1 ASQLGFIA
9 TEMIYVAR
17 NGAAACHWLLLNSS
31 TLAHLVGGI
40 PSQDDLSSVLLWSQ
54 LLLVVPVAWHRELA
68 ALTTFNFVGN
78 ILVLST
84 TMALAVMAIGGLG
97 SQGLAEDFELVCAPR
112 AALEFLGFS
121 VFTFEGINMVIP
133 MYESHKDKGSF
144 DMILVGTIM
153 AVIAIFSFFSSG
165 NVLLYGSEIQP
176 ILTLNLPP
184 DSLTVAWVPLAFAI
198 ASLALVPLLALPT
211 FEVIEAGLARQ
222 SDPCCQA
229 VVASHRRVNAFR
241 AVILAGCAVVA
252 KFGGPYLDL
261 FLSLVGAVACV
272 PLALIYPAVIHLRL
286 VARTPSQVAGD
297 WLCIAAGV
305 FITVFCTVSIFCPS
319 LFAVTGE

>member
-1 ASQLGFIA
+1 
-9 TEMIYVAR
+9 
-17 NGAAACHWLLLNSS
+17 
-31 TLAHLVGGI
+31 
-40 PSQDDLSSVLLWSQ
+40 
-54 LLLVVPVAWHRELA
+54 
-68 ALTTFNFVGN
+68 
-78 ILVLST
+78 
-84 TMALAVMAIGGLG
+84 AVMAIGGLG